1 MFGFVDCVSNVF
13 RPASVPECLMY
24 NILLIALD
32 LVLVE
37 VVVLPDWYVPEVIDD
52 ETMSGGVSFDL

>member
-1 MFGFVDCVSNVF
+1 MFGFVDCVSSFF